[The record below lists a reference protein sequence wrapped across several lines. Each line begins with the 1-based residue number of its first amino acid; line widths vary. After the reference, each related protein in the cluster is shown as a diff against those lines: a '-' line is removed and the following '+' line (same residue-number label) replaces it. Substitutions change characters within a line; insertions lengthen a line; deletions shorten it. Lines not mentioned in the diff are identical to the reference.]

1 MISATRGG
9 TARESA
15 EQECRMAIES
25 VTEMVE
31 SAKAEIDNISP
42 AEVARRS
49 AEEGALIVEIR
60 DVREI
65 QRDGAIPGAMHAPR
79 GMLEF
84 WVSPDSPYTKE
95 VFGEDREFVLCCA
108 GGMRSALSAKTLADM
123 GMERISHIETG
134 FGGWKAD
141 DMPVETYEEW
151 KANRDR

>member
-15 EQECRMAIES
+15 EQECRMPNES

-42 AEVARRS
+42 AEAARRS
-49 AEEGALIVEIR
+49 AEEGALIVDIR